1 MAKSTV
7 KPAPAKEINNKHIV
21 ITQADLK
28 NFEPSAKSNEKPK
41 TADKAKEAL
50 ARSKTYV
57 LTSPTK
63 DHLKR
68 SSRKSFSCF

>member
-1 MAKSTV
+1 MVKSTTF
-7 KPAPAKEINNKHIV
+7 KPAPAKEINNRHIV

-28 NFEPSAKSNEKPK
+28 SFEPKSHEKPK

-50 ARSKTYV
+50 VRSKTYV

-63 DHLKR
+63 DNMKR
-68 SSRKSFSCF
+68 GSRMC